1 MANLTVKNR
10 FYYDDSNIGAVV
22 CRTPKTLNN
31 EEIDGT
37 LIDNRCVLVRTVD
50 QMVDYFGDPF
60 INPSEYY
67 DLLIAYDL
75 IRRNIPVY
83 ISSVYEMKDNA
94 DGFDI
99 SYNGYTEFMFRDR
112 NGYDTVGYKLKSDIK
127 FCQPI
132 IQTAFSSNRLTIK
145 VLLYLMDRALIQ
157 DKYALS
163 TFDTSQL
170 YDTLSFTFDANKI
183 KDQDIIDAL
192 KRNGLEL
199 QRINCS
205 TETSLL
211 EAFTSY
217 RELKISF
224 ETDTSLFPDNASDED
239 IYSNGKIV
247 REEYWYHVHSNDYSY
262 DFSDSAIIFKRYE
275 DAINALSLKSPE
287 PHMLCLSKIF
297 QSSEKMDDENNITMA
312 AMNEAEPDTYSAIQ
326 NLLLH
331 YFTEDSN
338 TYLFISTPDVHFST
352 AVDILSGSNK
362 FNESYILPEQYNCDV
377 NFGFAGDF
385 INSSLYYN
393 NPTRV
398 FYPAALL
405 SFYNLML
412 NSTAYMTNSVKGLN
426 ISNGCM
432 KLTISEPMAKKLA
445 SLRCNSVVLFDI
457 GSPSIYGDRSL
468 SLLPNLRYSHISRN
482 FIRIRRL
489 IREYLATKLFMLN
502 TVFNIRSC
510 INYITTD
517 ILDIYKQAGI
527 LSNYLIDYST
537 ELKTVKINVTLTFS
551 AIAESISLD
560 FVI

>member
-10 FYYDDSNIGAVV
+10 FYYDDSNIGAVI

-31 EEIDGT
+31 EEVDGT
-37 LIDNRCVLVRTVD
+37 LIDNRCALVRTVD
-50 QMVDYFGDPF
+50 QMLEYFGDPF

-67 DLLIAYDL
+67 DLLVAYDL

-83 ISSVYEMKDNA
+83 ISSVYEMKDNS

-132 IQTAFSSNRLTIK
+132 IQTSFSSNRLTVK
-145 VLLYLMDRALIQ
+145 VLLYLMNRALIQ
-157 DKYALS
+157 DKYELS

-170 YDTLSFTFDANKI
+170 YNILSFTFDANKI
-183 KDQDIIDAL
+183 KDQNIIDTL
-192 KRNGLEL
+192 KLNGLEL
-199 QRINCS
+199 QVVNSS

-211 EAFTSY
+211 DEFT
-217 RELKISF
+217 RFKELKISF
-224 ETDTSLFPDNASDED
+224 ETDKSLFPSDAD
-239 IYSNGKIV
+239 LYNDGKII

-262 DFSDSAIIFKRYE
+262 NFSDGATILREYTSAIE
-275 DAINALSLKSPE
+275 ALSLKSPE

-297 QSSEKMDDENNITMA
+297 QSSEKRDEEDNITMA
-312 AMNEAEPDTYSAIQ
+312 VMNEAEPDTYSAIQ
-326 NLLLH
+326 NLLLY

-352 AVDILSGSNK
+352 VVDILSGANK
-362 FNESYILPEQYNCDV
+362 YNESYILPEQYNCDV
-377 NFGFAGDF
+377 HFGFAGDF

-398 FYPAALL
+398 FYPASLL

-445 SLRCNSVVLFDI
+445 DLRCNSVVLFDI
-457 GSPSIYGDRSL
+457 GAPSIYGDRSL

-502 TVFNIRSC
+502 TVFNVRSC

-517 ILDIYKQAGI
+517 ILDIYKQAGV
-527 LSNYLIDYST
+527 LSNYSINYST

-551 AIAESISLD
+551 AVAESISLD